1 MARGGA
7 EAQPEP
13 LANDDAGPVFRP
25 PPVASRSPA
34 RRPAGRPPFHSIMAC
49 PRGPLQRAPLAPPH
63 RHGDTRRVRVVDNDA
78 PPPRLMLLA
87 VRSVGP
93 PLKAPT
99 APRAATTTPRCK
111 SGRTWSPLEAR
122 CDRPCPAPHWA
133 IFLARG
139 RRAPVVGQVVRPA
152 DTPLFARR
160 LAPSLTA
167 LFSSCVCRRRPQD
180 GARPAAATTGTSAR
194 TTRSGRLLRA
204 GRRAPSSDLSSV
216 LDEHVSARRRAR
228 PTDVDRPRP
237 DARPLEG
244 PRRVCNVV
252 GGGVVHC
259 YAPSGNTIVCSCGQR
274 PTAF

>member
-1 MARGGA
+1 MRVIASALHLLHRSCWARQGRGAGAVPTISGG
-7 EAQPEP
+7 EI
-13 LANDDAGPVFRP
+13 G
-25 PPVASRSPA
+25 
-34 RRPAGRPPFHSIMAC
+34 
-49 PRGPLQRAPLAPPH
+49 
-63 RHGDTRRVRVVDNDA
+63 
-78 PPPRLMLLA
+78 
-87 VRSVGP
+87 
-93 PLKAPT
+93 
-99 APRAATTTPRCK
+99 APRAAATTPR
-111 SGRTWSPLEAR
+111 STPGRTWAPLEAR

-167 LFSSCVCRRRPQD
+167 LFSSCVFRRRPRD

-244 PRRVCNVV
+244 PRRGHVPMA
-252 GGGVVHC
+252 GGVVHC